1 MNVLKTLE
9 APMRTREPSYRSLE
23 GLHADKDAITW
34 YWRVTAVASSIM
46 ILGGYVCQSNAW
58 ESAGKVTSN

>member
-58 ESAGKVTSN
+58 ESASRVTSN